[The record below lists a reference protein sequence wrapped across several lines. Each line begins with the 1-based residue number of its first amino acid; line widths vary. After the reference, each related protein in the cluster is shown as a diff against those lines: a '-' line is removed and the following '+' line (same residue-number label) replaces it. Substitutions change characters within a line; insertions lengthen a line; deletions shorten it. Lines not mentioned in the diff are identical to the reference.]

1 VYKSFFGLKKNPF
14 NVNPDPAYLYL
25 TPQMGQALDELTYG
39 IENRK
44 GLMLLTGEAGTG
56 KTTLIN
62 HLLLW
67 LAHQRA
73 RTAFIFNSH
82 VDSRQLFDFILA
94 DFEIPLTPEA
104 KSNPLLVFHEW
115 LLARFRDHDL
125 VVLIVDEAQGL
136 PVHVLEE
143 IRLLLNMETANEKLL
158 QIVLAGQPELETKL
172 KRPDLRQL
180 RQRIEL
186 RCNTAPLSLQETH
199 AYIEHRLHTAG
210 SHNHALFQPEAVEAI
225 HNYSRGIPRVIN
237 LLCENALINAYVD
250 QLTSIPAEIVAG
262 AAREL
267 QFDEYKPVAPRVRPI
282 QLPVNVQELNSLLA
296 KIKADADRTWPQTST
311 TNKVSPFLVS
321 APQAE
326 TVERSQITPVADAEN
341 DDRRIAAI
349 PVYSPNVDQARQR
362 VSVWRRKRSNFEKF
376 VTAKVAAARAL
387 SQNLQLRSR
396 VEPAVKAIRGLQV
409 LSKTRKFGV
418 DFRIAVRPRL
428 QRLSQTAGPEVRSR
442 AAAVAAWLK
451 INAAPVTQ
459 WLSRHFGEETYGKTF
474 VASAAM
480 STLLYLIARGM
491 NSGESWQHP
500 GRLIVAFAGML
511 LCALTV
517 GLGVAILFRSRQKLR
532 EDSSELLHNA
542 VRWLRAPIYPLH
554 MRELESIGKAHTEH
568 RA

>member
-1 VYKSFFGLKKNPF
+1 MYKSFFGLKKNPF

-25 TPQMGQALDELTYG
+25 TPQISQALDELTYG
-39 IENRK
+39 IEHRK

-94 DFEIPLTPEA
+94 DFEIPLTVEA

-115 LLARFRDHDL
+115 LLARFRAHDL

-143 IRLLLNMETANEKLL
+143 IRLLSNMETPNEKLL
-158 QIVLAGQPELETKL
+158 QVVLAGQPELEVKL
-172 KRPDLRQL
+172 RRPDLRQL
-180 RQRIEL
+180 RQRIAL
-186 RCNTAPLSLQETH
+186 RCNTAPLTLQETH
-199 AYIEHRLHTAG
+199 AYIENRLHTAG
-210 SHNHALFQPEAVEAI
+210 SANHSLFLAEAVEAI

-237 LLCENALINAYVD
+237 LLCENALISAYVE

-262 AAREL
+262 AAHDL
-267 QFDEYKPVAPRVRPI
+267 QFDEYKPVVPRVRPI
-282 QLPVNVQELNSLLA
+282 HELVNVPELNSLLA
-296 KIKADADRTWPQTST
+296 KIQADAEQAWPQTSMS
-311 TNKVSPFLVS
+311 KASPFLVS
-321 APQAE
+321 SPQGEAG
-326 TVERSQITPVADAEN
+326 ERSQATPSAAADN
-341 DDRRIAAI
+341 DDGNIATI
-349 PVYSPNVDQARQR
+349 PVYLPGADHARHR
-362 VSVWRRKRSNFEKF
+362 VTVWRRKRSNFEKF

-387 SQNLQLRSR
+387 SLNWDLRSR
-396 VEPAVKAIRGLQV
+396 IEPAVKTIRGSQL
-409 LSKTRKFGV
+409 LSKTRKFAG
-418 DFRIAVRPRL
+418 DFRVAVKPRL
-428 QRLSQTAGPEVRSR
+428 QRLSQNAGPAVRGR
-442 AAAVAAWLK
+442 AAALGASLK
-451 INAAPVTQ
+451 THAAPITR
-459 WLSRHFGEETYGKTF
+459 WLSRHFGDEMYGKTF
-474 VASAAM
+474 VAGAAI
-480 STLLYLIARGM
+480 TALLYLIAREM
-491 NSGESWQHP
+491 DSGESWQSP

-517 GLGVAILFRSRQKLR
+517 GLGVAILFRSRQKLLA
-532 EDSSELLHNA
+532 DSSELLHNA

-554 MRELESIGKAHTEH
+554 IRELESIGKAHTEH

>member
-25 TPQMGQALDELTYG
+25 TPQTGQALDELTYG

-82 VDSRQLFDFILA
+82 VDASQLFDFILA
-94 DFEIPLTPEA
+94 DFEIPLTAQA
-104 KSNPLLVFHEW
+104 KSNPLLVFQEW
-115 LLARFRDHDL
+115 LLARFRGHDL

-136 PVHVLEE
+136 PVRVLEE
-143 IRLLLNMETANEKLL
+143 IRLLLNMETPNEKLL
-158 QIVLAGQPELETKL
+158 QVVLAGQPELEIKL

-180 RQRIEL
+180 RQRIAL
-186 RCNTAPLSLQETH
+186 RCNTAPLTLRETQ
-199 AYIEHRLHTAG
+199 AYIENRLHTAG
-210 SHNHALFQPEAVEAI
+210 SRNDSLFLPDAVEAI

-250 QLTSIPAEIVAG
+250 QLTSIPAEIVDG

-282 QLPVNVQELNSLLA
+282 QEAANVPELNSLLA
-296 KIKADADRTWPQTST
+296 KIKADAEQAWPQTS

-321 APQAE
+321 SHQPE
-326 TVERSQITPVADAEN
+326 VVERSEISSLPDEEN
-341 DDRRIAAI
+341 DDRKISTI
-349 PVYSPNVDQARQR
+349 PEYSPTVDHARHR
-362 VSVWRRKRSNFEKF
+362 VTVWRRKRSAFEKF
-376 VTAKVAAARAL
+376 AISNLATARSL
-387 SQNLQLRSR
+387 SQNLDLRSR
-396 VEPAVKAIRGLQV
+396 VEPAVKTIRDLQL
-409 LSKTRKFGV
+409 LSRTKRFGGNL
-418 DFRIAVRPRL
+418 RIAVKPRL
-428 QRLSQTAGPEVRSR
+428 QRPSETAGPEVRIR
-442 AAAVAAWLK
+442 AKAVAGS
-451 INAAPVTQ
+451 ISSHAAPVKR
-459 WLSRHFGEETYGKTF
+459 WLSQHFDKELYGKTF
-474 VASAAM
+474 VASSIMAA
-480 STLLYLIARGM
+480 LLYLIARQM
-491 NSGESWQHP
+491 SPYESWLHP
-500 GRLIVAFAGML
+500 GRLIVAFAGTL
-511 LCALTV
+511 LATISV
-517 GLGVAILFRSRQKLR
+517 GLGIAIVFRSRQKLLA
-532 EDSSELLHNA
+532 DSSELLHHA

-554 MRELESIGKAHTEH
+554 IRELESMGKAHTER

>member
-25 TPQMGQALDELTYG
+25 TPQIGRALDELTYG

-82 VDSRQLFDFILA
+82 VDSSQLFDFILA

-104 KSNPLLVFHEW
+104 RSNPLMAFHEW
-115 LLARFRDHDL
+115 LLARFRAHDL

-143 IRLLLNMETANEKLL
+143 IRLLLNMETPNEKLL
-158 QIVLAGQPELETKL
+158 QIVLAGQPELEIKL

-186 RCNTAPLSLQETH
+186 RCNTAPLTLQETH
-199 AYIEHRLHTAG
+199 AYIQNRLHTAG
-210 SHNHALFQPEAVEAI
+210 SRNNSLFMPDAVESV
-225 HNYSRGIPRVIN
+225 HKYSRGIPRVIN
-237 LLCENALINAYVD
+237 LLCENALISAYVD
-250 QLTSIPAEIVAG
+250 QLTSISAEIVDD

-267 QFDEYKPVAPRVRPI
+267 QFDECKPVSPRVRAIHEPSDV
-282 QLPVNVQELNSLLA
+282 PDLNSLLA
-296 KIKADADRTWPQTST
+296 KIQADAERAWPQTG
-311 TNKVSPFLVS
+311 TNKGSPFLVS
-321 APQAE
+321 AHHSQAGE
-326 TVERSQITPVADAEN
+326 HSESTPLADAGN
-341 DDRRIAAI
+341 DDRKASTI
-349 PVYSPNVDQARQR
+349 PACSPTSGHAGQR
-362 VSVWRRKRSNFEKF
+362 VTVWRRKRSNFEKF
-376 VTAKVAAARAL
+376 VTSKVAAARAL
-387 SQNLQLRSR
+387 SQNLELRSR
-396 VEPAVKAIRGLQV
+396 IEPAAKTIRDLQ
-409 LSKTRKFGV
+409 LLTRTKQFAD
-418 DFRIAVRPRL
+418 DFRVAMKPRL
-428 QRLSQTAGPEVRSR
+428 QRLAQTIGPEIRRR
-442 AAAVAAWLK
+442 AAGVAASLRTHARPAK
-451 INAAPVTQ
+451 R
-459 WLSRHFGEETYGKTF
+459 WLSQHFGEEMYGKTF
-474 VASAAM
+474 AASAAM
-480 STLLYLIARGM
+480 TALLYLIAREM
-491 NSGESWQHP
+491 KPSESWQHP

-517 GLGVAILFRSRQKLR
+517 GLGYAILFRSRQKLLAN
-532 EDSSELLHNA
+532 SSELLHNA

-554 MRELESIGKAHTEH
+554 IRELGSMGKAHTQR

>member
-1 VYKSFFGLKKNPF
+1 MYKSFFGLRKNPF

-25 TPQMGQALDELTYG
+25 TPQIGRALDELTYG

-104 KSNPLLVFHEW
+104 RSNPLLVFHEW
-115 LLARFRDHDL
+115 LLARFRAHDL

-143 IRLLLNMETANEKLL
+143 IRLLLNMETPNEKLL
-158 QIVLAGQPELETKL
+158 QIVLAGQPELEIKL

-186 RCNTAPLSLQETH
+186 RCNTAPLTLQETH
-199 AYIEHRLHTAG
+199 AYIQNRLHTAG
-210 SHNHALFQPEAVEAI
+210 SRNHSLFMPDAVEAV

-237 LLCENALINAYVD
+237 LLCENALIRAYVD
-250 QLTSIPAEIVAG
+250 QQTSISAEIVDN

-267 QFDEYKPVAPRVRPI
+267 QFDEYNPVAPRVRPV

-296 KIKADADRTWPQTST
+296 RIKADADQSWPQTST
-311 TNKVSPFLVS
+311 NKSRPFLVS
-321 APQAE
+321 DHQPGAGG
-326 TVERSQITPVADAEN
+326 RSASTPLADAGN
-341 DDRRIAAI
+341 DDRKISTLSA
-349 PVYSPNVDQARQR
+349 YSPTSRPARQR
-362 VSVWRRKRSNFEKF
+362 VTVWRRKRSKFEKF
-376 VTAKVAAARAL
+376 VTSKVAAARAL
-387 SQNLQLRSR
+387 SQNLELRTRTKQFADDFR
-396 VEPAVKAIRGLQV
+396 VAVK
-409 LSKTRKFGV
+409 
-418 DFRIAVRPRL
+418 PRL
-428 QRLSQTAGPEVRSR
+428 QRLAQTIGPEIRHR
-442 AAAVAAWLK
+442 AAGVAESLRPHAT
-451 INAAPVTQ
+451 PVRR
-459 WLSRHFGEETYGKTF
+459 WLSQHFGGEMYGKTF

-480 STLLYLIARGM
+480 TTLLYLIAREM
-491 NSGESWQHP
+491 KPSESWQHP
-500 GRLIVAFAGML
+500 GRLIAAFATML
-511 LCALTV
+511 LCALSV
-517 GLGVAILFRSRQKLR
+517 GLGVAILFRSRQKLLAN
-532 EDSSELLHNA
+532 SSALLHNA
-542 VRWLRAPIYPLH
+542 VCWLRAPIYPLH
-554 MRELESIGKAHTEH
+554 IRELGSMGKAPTQR